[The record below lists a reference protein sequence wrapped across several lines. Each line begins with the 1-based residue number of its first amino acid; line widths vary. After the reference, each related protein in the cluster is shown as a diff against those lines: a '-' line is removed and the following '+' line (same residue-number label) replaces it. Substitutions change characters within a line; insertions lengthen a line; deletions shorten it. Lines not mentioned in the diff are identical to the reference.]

1 MEGNTGILAQLQ
13 DLSTAGAKDPIL
25 GVAQWIVT
33 LLFFCIEILPVMVKV
48 LLNIGPLST
57 YETLLKNEEDIIT
70 DRAKLT
76 RVTRRRDAEREAD
89 KQIAID
95 EDMRQ
100 LEEDLGKKANKHV
113 AEHMEAILDVALAEW
128 SRQVQAKLG
137 VQLPPG
143 TLPGPAGSV
152 GGQVCRPRR
161 AGYGT
166 PGKHSGTGAP
176 GGTPVHVT
184 GPQPRLSITGPQ
196 PVLGATAPSRRSMA
210 AIPDPATTGQRERQ
224 REQRQRPGAEDH
236 LPDASRQRVLA
247 PRRRG
252 RGPAVTADDPRAGSL
267 GPFAALVDDDTESC
281 LCLVVGYAKKD
292 GLIARV
298 TAEAE
303 RRVMMSPALGDFLQL
318 RYVDL
323 GLRPGQAGDRSR
335 LVRRI
340 VADLMAVQETAGR
353 SHFAL
358 VVIAKSAMTVEE
370 LLGSCAAEP
379 FLVGLRMRFVGIAS
393 SDDRDQGNDVMDITS
408 SPAGSWRDEREL
420 VDALRQRCEELPRY
434 FAARGEPGLT
444 RAELAALRHAHI
456 QAAAEGDDPEG
467 EVGEAPDEAPVP
479 DVLDDAPQDAALVEC
494 DSAPAESAAGR
505 LSAIRARWLP
515 GNPWRRG
522 KQVAEADD
530 PGAAATEVAAR
541 TAMGLVYLLMIVEQD
556 TAVDPALGRLQAA
569 LLEVD
574 KRLAAQPFC
583 TYQVRVIRGS
593 DDHLRGELQDAG
605 KLGRRAAKQSVKT
618 GDFTAVLKGIRGS
631 LNRDRGLVQTTATA
645 AGLTIVPP
653 TVVFFAADPPI
664 ADLGAATVFADI
676 AAEARV
682 VWVVPGKLE
691 GLVSPAFGAAGG
703 AAVLGEHPAV
713 ADEILDLMHD
723 GVSGSRA

>member
-1 MEGNTGILAQLQ
+1 M
-13 DLSTAGAKDPIL
+13 
-25 GVAQWIVT
+25 
-33 LLFFCIEILPVMVKV
+33 
-48 LLNIGPLST
+48 
-57 YETLLKNEEDIIT
+57 
-70 DRAKLT
+70 
-76 RVTRRRDAEREAD
+76 
-89 KQIAID
+89 
-95 EDMRQ
+95 
-100 LEEDLGKKANKHV
+100 
-113 AEHMEAILDVALAEW
+113 
-128 SRQVQAKLG
+128 
-137 VQLPPG
+137 
-143 TLPGPAGSV
+143 
-152 GGQVCRPRR
+152 
-161 AGYGT
+161 
-166 PGKHSGTGAP
+166 
-176 GGTPVHVT
+176 
-184 GPQPRLSITGPQ
+184 
-196 PVLGATAPSRRSMA
+196 
-210 AIPDPATTGQRERQ
+210 
-224 REQRQRPGAEDH
+224 
-236 LPDASRQRVLA
+236 
-247 PRRRG
+247 
-252 RGPAVTADDPRAGSL
+252 TADDPRTGGL
-267 GPFAALVDDDTESC
+267 GPFAAIVDDDTESC

-340 VADLMAVQETAGR
+340 VADLMAAQETAGR

-379 FLVGLRMRFVGIAS
+379 FLVGLRMRFAGVAS
-393 SDDRDQGNDVMDITS
+393 SDDRNQGNDVMDITS
-408 SPAGSWRDEREL
+408 SPAGSWRNEREL

-444 RAELAALRHAHI
+444 RAELAALRRAHV
-456 QAAAEGDDPEG
+456 QSAAEGDDQEG
-467 EVGEAPDEAPVP
+467 DVGEARDETPVP
-479 DVLDDAPQDAALVEC
+479 DVLDDAPQDAAPVDAA
-494 DSAPAESAAGR
+494 DSAPTESAAGR

-515 GNPWRRG
+515 RGPWRRG
-522 KQVAEADD
+522 KQVAKADD
-530 PGAAATEVAAR
+530 RGAAAPEGAAR

-556 TAVDPALGRLQAA
+556 TAADPALGRLQAA
-569 LLEVD
+569 LLGVD
-574 KRLAAQPFC
+574 KRLAAQAFC
-583 TYQVRVIRGS
+583 KYQVRVIRGS

-605 KLGRRAAKQSVKT
+605 KLVRRVAKQSVRT

-645 AGLTIVPP
+645 AGLTVAPP
-653 TVVFFAADPPI
+653 TVVIFAADPPI

-691 GLVSPAFGAAGG
+691 GLVSPAFGTAGG

-713 ADEILDLMHD
+713 ADEILDMMHD
-723 GVSGSRA
+723 GVFASRA